1 MAFAYTFRYRPDPA
15 LDADTEARILAIPGV
30 RRGYGRDAGS
40 YTAPLNG
47 AWIVERTL
55 ADLGL
60 TFRAEAPVL
69 PAPLTWPDVRAQL
82 EAQGEVQPWVY
93 DFATPYQQEDVAWC
107 ATRPGAHLWWV
118 AGSGKTLG
126 MILWL
131 LLFPGPCVVVTKAAT
146 RGQWA
151 AEVRRFSSVRPYV
164 VVPAAQRRRG
174 YPDLADYVAGERAAG
189 RRPFVVLGW
198 EALPATVA
206 ELQSTLGIG
215 YHVGF
220 DESHKGKGTKRR
232 KATLQPDGSYTYADL
247 DNVVTA
253 ASRLAKGAAR
263 RMASTATPVKD
274 RVRDLWG
281 QLDLVEPGAYGSFSV
296 FARRYCD
303 AKPGAFGG
311 VDTTGSSRM
320 DELVGRLGFVARKR
334 SFRETHRN
342 LPPKRR
348 QSWYI
353 PHADQNRGWS
363 ATKLN
368 AELKRAA
375 ARGPSALLEVRL
387 AASAAAKR
395 DAIVDAVADALAAG
409 QKVVVFDGR
418 TENVDAMYTALAKV
432 TARMDAAP
440 KVWAAYGAGSGPH
453 KTTPETREIIRA
465 DYMAHPGP
473 CVLVGTGDAWGTGYN
488 LHDTDLAIFAMLPWT
503 GGDLHQWEGRFS
515 RQGQKRPVLILFPIC
530 EQSADTHVANILI
543 EKLPAM
549 ERIADDTETAAAHA
563 ALAGTDDKEAI
574 ATSIL
579 DLISSIDFSHTDD

>member
-1 MAFAYTFRYRPDPA
+1 MTYAYTFRYTPDPA
-15 LDADTEARILAIPGV
+15 LDADTEAQILAIPGV
-30 RRGYGRDAGS
+30 RRGYGRHAGS

-47 AWIVERTL
+47 AWILERAL
-55 ADLGL
+55 ADRGL
-60 TFRAEAPVL
+60 MFWAQAPAL
-69 PAPLTWPDVRAQL
+69 PAPVTWADVRAAL
-82 EAQGEVQPWVY
+82 ETQGEIAPWVY

-126 MILWL
+126 LILWL
-131 LLFPGPCVVVTKAAT
+131 LLHPGPCVVVTKAAT

-151 AEVRRFSSVRPYV
+151 AEVRRFSTVRPYV
-164 VVPAAQRRRG
+164 ITPAAQRRKG
-174 YPDLADYVAGERAAG
+174 HLDLAAYVAEERAAG
-189 RRPFVVLGW
+189 RRPFVILGW
-198 EALPATVA
+198 EALPANVA
-206 ELQSTLGIG
+206 ELQAALGIG

-220 DESHKGKGTKRR
+220 DEAHKGKATKRR
-232 KATLQPDGSYTYADL
+232 KATLQPDGTYTYEDL
-247 DNVVTA
+247 DNVATA
-253 ASRLAKGAAR
+253 AAKLARGAAR
-263 RMASTATPVKD
+263 RMATTATPVKD

-281 QLDLVEPGAYGSFSV
+281 QLDLVEPGAYGSFTA

-311 VDTTGSSRM
+311 TDTTGSSRM
-320 DELVGRLGFVARKR
+320 DELVGRLGFVTRKR

-353 PHADQNRGWS
+353 PFSEQNRGWS
-363 ATKLN
+363 TTKLN
-368 AELKRAA
+368 TELRRAA
-375 ARGPSALLEVRL
+375 ARGPSAILEVRL
-387 AASAAAKR
+387 AAAAAAKR
-395 DAIVDAVADALAAG
+395 DAVVDAVVDALHAG
-409 QKVVVFDGR
+409 QKIVVFDGR
-418 TENVDAMYTALAKV
+418 TENVDAMEAAIRKA
-432 TARMDAAP
+432 TARMDP
-440 KVWAAYGAGSGPH
+440 SPRVWAAYGAGSGPH
-453 KTTPETREIIRA
+453 KTTPETREAIRA
-465 DYMAHPGP
+465 EYMAHPGP
-473 CVLVGTGDAWGTGYN
+473 CVLLGTGDAWGTGYN

-543 EKLPAM
+543 NKLPAM

-574 ATSIL
+574 AASIL
-579 DLISSIDFSHTDD
+579 DVIANIDYSATDD